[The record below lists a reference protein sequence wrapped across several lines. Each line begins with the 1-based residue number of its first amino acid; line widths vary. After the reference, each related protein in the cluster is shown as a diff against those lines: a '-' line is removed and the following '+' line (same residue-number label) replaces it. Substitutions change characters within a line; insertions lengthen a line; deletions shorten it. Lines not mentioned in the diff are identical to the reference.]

1 MTHYSRFETEPGRQE
16 YRLVDLDDPAN
27 SATVTVYGDDVV
39 ADSIV
44 DHLNATA
51 PAVVSPIE
59 TLVNRILDVLEQ
71 QGVALWGCYGDELA
85 VQCRA
90 DAFRLI
96 APMLQAAASPQLTL
110 PTPLPGALRRW
121 ARAYRQDQQER
132 QPGYYRLDMTRDE
145 LEEASEALLAAAFGA
160 PHLRDR
166 VFLVAHAR
174 GKQLSQQSQPQSE
187 GSAAADTGG
196 AGVLRPVAN
205 GHSRGGTRSALK
217 PQVQAAVF
225 VRPDLVGC
233 GGSHFGAAWQAE
245 PNVDRMADGF
255 PGRVDRIRGLGN
267 AVVPQVAEY
276 VGRRILAAEGE
287 R

>member
-1 MTHYSRFETEPGRQE
+1 MMDAPTLTVGSLFSGVGDLDLGLERAGMRVAWQVEIDDYATRVLARHWPNVPRFRDVRECGRHN
-16 YRLVDLDDPAN
+16 LAPVDLVAGGFPCQPHSLAGKR
-27 SATVTVYGDDVV
+27 SASGDDRDLWGEFARILRELKPRWVV
-39 ADSIV
+39 AENVPGLLSSE
-44 DHLNATA
+44 AG
-51 PAVVSPIE
+51 
-59 TLVNRILDVLEQ
+59 RFFGRVLWD
-71 QGVALWGCYGDELA
+71 L
-85 VQCRA
+85 
-90 DAFRLI
+90 
-96 APMLQAAASPQLTL
+96 AASGYDAEWDCL
-110 PTPLPGALRRW
+110 P
-121 ARAYRQDQQER
+121 
-132 QPGYYRLDMTRDE
+132 
-145 LEEASEALLAAAFGA
+145 AAAFGA

-217 PQVQAAVF
+217 PQIQAAVF

>member
-1 MTHYSRFETEPGRQE
+1 MMDAPTLTVGSLFSGVGGLDLGLERAGMRVAWQVEIDDYATRVLARHWPDVPRFRDVRECGRHN
-16 YRLVDLDDPAN
+16 LAPVDLVAGGFPCQPHSLAGKR
-27 SATVTVYGDDVV
+27 SASGDDRDLWGEFARILRELKPRWVV
-39 ADSIV
+39 AENVPGLLSSE
-44 DHLNATA
+44 AG
-51 PAVVSPIE
+51 
-59 TLVNRILDVLEQ
+59 RFFGRVLRD
-71 QGVALWGCYGDELA
+71 L
-85 VQCRA
+85 
-90 DAFRLI
+90 
-96 APMLQAAASPQLTL
+96 AASGYDAEWDCL
-110 PTPLPGALRRW
+110 P
-121 ARAYRQDQQER
+121 
-132 QPGYYRLDMTRDE
+132 
-145 LEEASEALLAAAFGA
+145 AAAFGA

-174 GKQLSQQSQPQSE
+174 GKQPSQQSQPQSE

>member
-1 MTHYSRFETEPGRQE
+1 MDAPTLTVGSLFSGVGGLDLGLERAGMRVAWQVEIDDYATRVLARHWPNVPRFRDVRECGRHN
-16 YRLVDLDDPAN
+16 LAPVDLVAGGFPCQPHSLAGKR
-27 SATVTVYGDDVV
+27 SASGDDRDLWGEFARILRELKPRWVV
-39 ADSIV
+39 AENVPGLLSSE
-44 DHLNATA
+44 AG
-51 PAVVSPIE
+51 
-59 TLVNRILDVLEQ
+59 RFFGRVLRD
-71 QGVALWGCYGDELA
+71 L
-85 VQCRA
+85 
-90 DAFRLI
+90 
-96 APMLQAAASPQLTL
+96 AASGYDAEWDCL
-110 PTPLPGALRRW
+110 P
-121 ARAYRQDQQER
+121 
-132 QPGYYRLDMTRDE
+132 
-145 LEEASEALLAAAFGA
+145 AAAFGA

>member
-1 MTHYSRFETEPGRQE
+1 MDAPTLTVGSLFSGVGGLDLGLERAGMRVAWQVEIDDYATRVLARHWPNVPRFRDVRECGRHN
-16 YRLVDLDDPAN
+16 LAPVDLVAGGFPCQPHSLAGKR
-27 SATVTVYGDDVV
+27 SASGDDRDLWGEFARILRELKPRWVV
-39 ADSIV
+39 AENVPGLLSSE
-44 DHLNATA
+44 AG
-51 PAVVSPIE
+51 
-59 TLVNRILDVLEQ
+59 RFFGRVLRD
-71 QGVALWGCYGDELA
+71 L
-85 VQCRA
+85 
-90 DAFRLI
+90 
-96 APMLQAAASPQLTL
+96 AASGYDAEWDCL
-110 PTPLPGALRRW
+110 P
-121 ARAYRQDQQER
+121 
-132 QPGYYRLDMTRDE
+132 
-145 LEEASEALLAAAFGA
+145 AAAFGA

-174 GKQLSQQSQPQSE
+174 GKQPSQQSQPQSE

>member
-1 MTHYSRFETEPGRQE
+1 MDAPTLTVGSLFSGVGGLDLGLERAGMRVAWQVEIDDYATRVLARHWPNVPRFRDVRECGRHN
-16 YRLVDLDDPAN
+16 LAPVDLVAGGFPCQPHSLAGKRGA
-27 SATVTVYGDDVV
+27 SGDDRDLWGEFARILRELKPRWVV
-39 ADSIV
+39 AENVPGLLSSE
-44 DHLNATA
+44 AG
-51 PAVVSPIE
+51 
-59 TLVNRILDVLEQ
+59 RFFGRVLRD
-71 QGVALWGCYGDELA
+71 L
-85 VQCRA
+85 
-90 DAFRLI
+90 
-96 APMLQAAASPQLTL
+96 AASGYDAEWDCL
-110 PTPLPGALRRW
+110 P
-121 ARAYRQDQQER
+121 
-132 QPGYYRLDMTRDE
+132 
-145 LEEASEALLAAAFGA
+145 AAAFGA

-217 PQVQAAVF
+217 PQVQAAVS

>member
-1 MTHYSRFETEPGRQE
+1 MDAPTLTVGSLFSGVGDLDLGLERAGMRVAWQVEIDDYATRVLARHWPNVPRFRDVRECGRHN
-16 YRLVDLDDPAN
+16 LAPVDLVAGGFPCQPHSLAGKR
-27 SATVTVYGDDVV
+27 SASGDDRDLWGEFARILRELKPRWVV
-39 ADSIV
+39 AENVPGLLSSE
-44 DHLNATA
+44 AG
-51 PAVVSPIE
+51 
-59 TLVNRILDVLEQ
+59 RFFGRVLWD
-71 QGVALWGCYGDELA
+71 L
-85 VQCRA
+85 
-90 DAFRLI
+90 
-96 APMLQAAASPQLTL
+96 AASGYDAEWDCL
-110 PTPLPGALRRW
+110 P
-121 ARAYRQDQQER
+121 
-132 QPGYYRLDMTRDE
+132 
-145 LEEASEALLAAAFGA
+145 AAAFGA

-217 PQVQAAVF
+217 PQIQAAVF

>member
-1 MTHYSRFETEPGRQE
+1 MVCKWQVEIDDYATRVLARHWPDVPRFRDVRECGRHN
-16 YRLVDLDDPAN
+16 LAPVDLVAGGFPCQPHSLAGKRGA
-27 SATVTVYGDDVV
+27 SGDDRDLWGEFARILRELKPRWVV
-39 ADSIV
+39 AENVPGLLSSE
-44 DHLNATA
+44 AG
-51 PAVVSPIE
+51 
-59 TLVNRILDVLEQ
+59 RFFGRVLRD
-71 QGVALWGCYGDELA
+71 L
-85 VQCRA
+85 
-90 DAFRLI
+90 
-96 APMLQAAASPQLTL
+96 AASGYDAEWDCL
-110 PTPLPGALRRW
+110 P
-121 ARAYRQDQQER
+121 
-132 QPGYYRLDMTRDE
+132 
-145 LEEASEALLAAAFGA
+145 AAAFGA

>member
-1 MTHYSRFETEPGRQE
+1 MMDAPTLTVGSLFSGVGDLDLGLERAGMRVAWQVEIDDYATRVLARHWPNVPRFRDVRECGRHN
-16 YRLVDLDDPAN
+16 LAPVDLVAGGFPCQPHSLAGKR
-27 SATVTVYGDDVV
+27 SASGDDRDLWGEFARILRELKPRWVV
-39 ADSIV
+39 AENVPGLLSSE
-44 DHLNATA
+44 AG
-51 PAVVSPIE
+51 
-59 TLVNRILDVLEQ
+59 RFFGRVLWD
-71 QGVALWGCYGDELA
+71 L
-85 VQCRA
+85 
-90 DAFRLI
+90 
-96 APMLQAAASPQLTL
+96 AASGYDAEWDCL
-110 PTPLPGALRRW
+110 P
-121 ARAYRQDQQER
+121 
-132 QPGYYRLDMTRDE
+132 
-145 LEEASEALLAAAFGA
+145 AAAFGA

>member
-1 MTHYSRFETEPGRQE
+1 MMDAPTLTVGSLFSGVGGLDLGLERAGMRVAWQVEIDDYATRVLARHWPNVPRFRDVRECGRHN
-16 YRLVDLDDPAN
+16 LAPVDLVAGGFPCQPHSLAGKR
-27 SATVTVYGDDVV
+27 SASGDDRDLWGEFARILRELKPRWVV
-39 ADSIV
+39 AENVPGLLSSE
-44 DHLNATA
+44 AG
-51 PAVVSPIE
+51 
-59 TLVNRILDVLEQ
+59 RFFGRVLRD
-71 QGVALWGCYGDELA
+71 L
-85 VQCRA
+85 
-90 DAFRLI
+90 
-96 APMLQAAASPQLTL
+96 AASGYDAEWDCL
-110 PTPLPGALRRW
+110 P
-121 ARAYRQDQQER
+121 
-132 QPGYYRLDMTRDE
+132 
-145 LEEASEALLAAAFGA
+145 AAAFGA

-174 GKQLSQQSQPQSE
+174 GKQPSQQSQPQSE

-205 GHSRGGTRSALK
+205 CHSRGGTRSALK

-225 VRPDLVGC
+225 VQPGLVGC

>member
-1 MTHYSRFETEPGRQE
+1 MMDAPTLTVGSLFSGVGDLDLGLERAGMRVAWQVEIDDYATRVLARHWPNVPRFRDVRECGRHN
-16 YRLVDLDDPAN
+16 LAPVDLVAGGFPCQPHSLAGKR
-27 SATVTVYGDDVV
+27 SASGDDRDLWGEFARILRELKPRWVV
-39 ADSIV
+39 AENVPGLLSSE
-44 DHLNATA
+44 AG
-51 PAVVSPIE
+51 
-59 TLVNRILDVLEQ
+59 RFFGRVLWD
-71 QGVALWGCYGDELA
+71 L
-85 VQCRA
+85 
-90 DAFRLI
+90 
-96 APMLQAAASPQLTL
+96 AASGYDAEWDCL
-110 PTPLPGALRRW
+110 P
-121 ARAYRQDQQER
+121 
-132 QPGYYRLDMTRDE
+132 
-145 LEEASEALLAAAFGA
+145 AAAFGA

-174 GKQLSQQSQPQSE
+174 GKQPSQQSQPQSE

>member
-1 MTHYSRFETEPGRQE
+1 MMDAPTLTVGSLFSGVGGLDLGLERAGMRVAWQVEIDDYATRVLARHWPNVPRFRDVRECGRHN
-16 YRLVDLDDPAN
+16 LAPVDLVAGGFPCQPHSLAGKR
-27 SATVTVYGDDVV
+27 SASGDDRDLWGEFARILRELKPRWVV
-39 ADSIV
+39 AENVPGLLSSE
-44 DHLNATA
+44 AG
-51 PAVVSPIE
+51 
-59 TLVNRILDVLEQ
+59 RFFGRVLWD
-71 QGVALWGCYGDELA
+71 L
-85 VQCRA
+85 
-90 DAFRLI
+90 
-96 APMLQAAASPQLTL
+96 AASGYDAEWDCL
-110 PTPLPGALRRW
+110 P
-121 ARAYRQDQQER
+121 
-132 QPGYYRLDMTRDE
+132 
-145 LEEASEALLAAAFGA
+145 AAAFGA

-174 GKQLSQQSQPQSE
+174 GKQPSQQSQPQSE

>member
-1 MTHYSRFETEPGRQE
+1 MMDAPTLTVGSLFSGVGGLDLGLERAGMRVAWQVEIDDYATRVLARHWPNVPRFRDVRECGRHN
-16 YRLVDLDDPAN
+16 LAPVDLVAGGFPCQPHSLAGKR
-27 SATVTVYGDDVV
+27 SASGDDRDLWGEFARILRELKPRWVV
-39 ADSIV
+39 AENVPGLLSSE
-44 DHLNATA
+44 AG
-51 PAVVSPIE
+51 
-59 TLVNRILDVLEQ
+59 RFFGRVLRD
-71 QGVALWGCYGDELA
+71 L
-85 VQCRA
+85 
-90 DAFRLI
+90 
-96 APMLQAAASPQLTL
+96 AASGYDAEWDCL
-110 PTPLPGALRRW
+110 P
-121 ARAYRQDQQER
+121 
-132 QPGYYRLDMTRDE
+132 
-145 LEEASEALLAAAFGA
+145 AAAFGA

>member
-1 MTHYSRFETEPGRQE
+1 MDAPTLTVGSLFSGVGGLDLGLERAGMRVAWQVEIDDYATRVLARHWPDVPRFRDVRECGRHN
-16 YRLVDLDDPAN
+16 LAPVDLVAGGFPCQPHSLAGKRGA
-27 SATVTVYGDDVV
+27 SGDDRDLWGEFARILRELKPRWVV
-39 ADSIV
+39 AENVPGLLSSE
-44 DHLNATA
+44 AG
-51 PAVVSPIE
+51 
-59 TLVNRILDVLEQ
+59 RFFGRVLRD
-71 QGVALWGCYGDELA
+71 L
-85 VQCRA
+85 
-90 DAFRLI
+90 
-96 APMLQAAASPQLTL
+96 AASGYDAEWDCL
-110 PTPLPGALRRW
+110 P
-121 ARAYRQDQQER
+121 
-132 QPGYYRLDMTRDE
+132 
-145 LEEASEALLAAAFGA
+145 AAAFGA

>member
-1 MTHYSRFETEPGRQE
+1 MDAPTLTVGSLFSGVGGLDLGLERAGMRVAWQVEIDDYATRVLARHWPNVPRFRDVRECGRHN
-16 YRLVDLDDPAN
+16 LAPVDLVAGGFPCQPHSLAGKR
-27 SATVTVYGDDVV
+27 SASGDDRDLWGEFARILRELKPRWVV
-39 ADSIV
+39 AENVPGLLSSE
-44 DHLNATA
+44 AG
-51 PAVVSPIE
+51 
-59 TLVNRILDVLEQ
+59 RFFGRVLWD
-71 QGVALWGCYGDELA
+71 L
-85 VQCRA
+85 
-90 DAFRLI
+90 
-96 APMLQAAASPQLTL
+96 AASGYDAEWDCL
-110 PTPLPGALRRW
+110 P
-121 ARAYRQDQQER
+121 
-132 QPGYYRLDMTRDE
+132 
-145 LEEASEALLAAAFGA
+145 AAAFGA